1 LQIEQWLGDRHK
13 EVAMYAP
20 LKLALVVVEALM
32 AAVLLGIGWIIQ
44 QHISTTQVY
53 ILGAGVVVVAYGAM
67 VVWAQS
73 NEAEVEDERGE
84 LRLVSRD
91 GDVSIYRWIVT
102 GQEAASDR

>member
-1 LQIEQWLGDRHK
+1 
-13 EVAMYAP
+13 MYAP

-91 GDVSIYRWIVT
+91 GDVSIYRWTVIGHET
-102 GQEAASDR
+102 ASDR